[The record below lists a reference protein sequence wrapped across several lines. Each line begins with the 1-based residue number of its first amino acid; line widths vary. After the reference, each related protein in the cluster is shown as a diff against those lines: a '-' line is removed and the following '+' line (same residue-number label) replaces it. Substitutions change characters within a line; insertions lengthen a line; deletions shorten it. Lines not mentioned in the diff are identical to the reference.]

1 MQEFRPFEP
10 VVPSVLPAP
19 GRGAYLLGG
28 GYVLFDLLAIA
39 AELLFW
45 HRLLVAMFDT
55 AAWYW
60 SGLWGVFAALDA
72 PVCRLGFFCCA
83 EGEVSDGDDFIYLPP
98 EQDGATVR
106 HILKAA
112 LHVSS
117 HAISR

>member
-1 MQEFRPFEP
+1 MRFCHAG
-10 VVPSVLPAP
+10 VPAVGALSFLLFCLHR

-60 SGLWGVFAALDA
+60 SGLWGVFSALDA
-72 PVCRLGFFCCA
+72 ACLPLGIFLLRRRR
-83 EGEVSDGDDFIYLPP
+83 GV
-98 EQDGATVR
+98 
-106 HILKAA
+106 
-112 LHVSS
+112 
-117 HAISR
+117 

>member
-1 MQEFRPFEP
+1 MSP

-45 HRLLVAMFDT
+45 YRQLVAMFDT

-72 PVCRLGFFCCA
+72 ACLPLGIFLLRRRR
-83 EGEVSDGDDFIYLPP
+83 GV
-98 EQDGATVR
+98 
-106 HILKAA
+106 
-112 LHVSS
+112 
-117 HAISR
+117 